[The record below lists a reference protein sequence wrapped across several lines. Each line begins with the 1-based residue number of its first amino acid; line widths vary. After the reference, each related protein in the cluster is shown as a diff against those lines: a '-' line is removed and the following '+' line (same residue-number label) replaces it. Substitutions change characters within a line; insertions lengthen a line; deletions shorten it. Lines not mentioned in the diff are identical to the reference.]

1 MLQPNEIAKGDKG
14 EHYKLYYTR
23 DRDLI
28 GSMIPQ
34 LARLCAKYAF
44 DLVLID
50 GNEYTGWGEFVHV
63 RDECRPTWIA
73 LHDTGTLKTRKIE
86 AFMQT
91 AENTDY
97 ELHLRTAD
105 TQHGAN
111 CALVGCRPESAFEK
125 PGQAKWSLYK
135 RRAQTARGVLRSP
148 SISRLDPSPLFN
160 ATRYGGERRSHLPS
174 ETKKQKIGREHQ
186 RGGRGAKGR
195 RSPSATL

>member
-1 MLQPNEIAKGDKG
+1 MRHTWPRRGDDA
-14 EHYKLYYTR
+14 HSLPTHHP
-23 DRDLI
+23 LI
-28 GSMIPQ
+28 THSSPTHLNPRSTPVINSYSRSNRP
-34 LARLCAKYAF
+34 L
-44 DLVLID
+44 LID
-50 GNEYTGWGEFVHV
+50 HPSHT
-63 RDECRPTWIA
+63 
-73 LHDTGTLKTRKIE
+73 
-86 AFMQT
+86 
-91 AENTDY
+91 
-97 ELHLRTAD
+97 RTAD